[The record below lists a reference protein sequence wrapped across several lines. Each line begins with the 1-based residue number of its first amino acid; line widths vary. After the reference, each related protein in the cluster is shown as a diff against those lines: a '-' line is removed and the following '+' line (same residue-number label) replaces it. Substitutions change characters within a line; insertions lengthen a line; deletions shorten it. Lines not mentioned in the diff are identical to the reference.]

1 MNEDKKPSEVAEKS
15 STKQRTASSRDTG
28 TYIYIGPNIL
38 PKGLKRYTVYQ
49 QRPVDLIAQAAE
61 AYKNIGRLFVRVED
75 LNTAMVSL
83 ETKGTPINLAM
94 KEVKGE

>member
-1 MNEDKKPSEVAEKS
+1 MNEDKKPSEVAELS
-15 STKQRTASSRDTG
+15 GTKQRTASSRDTR

-61 AYKNIGRLFVRVED
+61 VYKNIGRLFVRVED

-83 ETKGTPINLAM
+83 ETKGTPINLEM

>member
-1 MNEDKKPSEVAEKS
+1 MNEDKKPSEAAELS
-15 STKQRTASSRDTG
+15 GTKQRTASSRDTG

-38 PKGLKRYTVYQ
+38 PNGLKRYTIYQ
-49 QRPVDLIAQAAE
+49 QRPANLIAQAAE

>member
-1 MNEDKKPSEVAEKS
+1 MNDDKKQSEAAGLS
-15 STKQRTASSRDTG
+15 GTKQDTAGSKDTG

>member
-1 MNEDKKPSEVAEKS
+1 MNEDKKPSEAAELS
-15 STKQRTASSRDTG
+15 GTKQRTASSRDTG

-61 AYKNIGRLFVRVED
+61 ARTSDAFLYVWK
-75 LNTAMVSL
+75 T
-83 ETKGTPINLAM
+83 
-94 KEVKGE
+94 

>member
-1 MNEDKKPSEVAEKS
+1 MNEDKKPSGAAELS
-15 STKQRTASSRDTG
+15 GTKQRTASSRDTG

>member
-1 MNEDKKPSEVAEKS
+1 MNEDKKPSEAAELS
-15 STKQRTASSRDTG
+15 GTKQRTASSRDTG
-28 TYIYIGPNIL
+28 TYIYIGPNVL

-61 AYKNIGRLFVRVED
+61 VYKNIGRLFVRVED

-94 KEVKGE
+94 KEGKGG